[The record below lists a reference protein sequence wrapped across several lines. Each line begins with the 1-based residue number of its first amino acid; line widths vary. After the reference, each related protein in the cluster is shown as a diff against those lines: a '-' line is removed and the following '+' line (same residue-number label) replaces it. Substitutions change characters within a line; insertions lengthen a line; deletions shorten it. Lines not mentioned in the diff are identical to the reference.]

1 MLFIDNKI
9 SLQYIRKVT
18 IFLARSSGKSL
29 ILVYLPEF
37 IKSMRIVVTG
47 MGVISPIGSS
57 VDQFWNSAVTGQG
70 GIRQITCFDAS
81 GHRSRIAGEIPD
93 FDPKSFLSAKQIEQ
107 TDRFTQLALYAAKE
121 ALNDA
126 GDLSG
131 YPARRLAVSL
141 GSGMGGFSTFE
152 SSAARKLQ
160 NKSVPPF
167 TVPRTMANSAAAWI
181 AAQQGLKG
189 ANLTCSTACSSAANA
204 IGMALDLLRAGRAD
218 AVVTGGAEACVLPL
232 TIAGF
237 EALHALSTGF
247 NDDPACAS
255 RPFATGRDGFV
266 MGEGAG
272 ILVLEKEQEA
282 IRRGAKIHAVIA
294 GYGGAC
300 DAAHIVAPDI
310 DGQIA
315 AMQAALEDAQ
325 ITPDTVD
332 YINAHATSTPLGDVI
347 ETRAIKQLFG
357 EHAHKLAISATK
369 SLVGHTI
376 GASAAL
382 GSIATIMTLNTGV
395 IHPTVNLTAAD
406 PECDLNYV
414 PNTALHKAVKTGL
427 CNAFGFGGNNA
438 TLVFT
443 TL

>member
-141 GSGMGGFSTFE
+141 GSGME
-152 SSAARKLQ
+152 
-160 NKSVPPF
+160 
-167 TVPRTMANSAAAWI
+167 I
-181 AAQQGLKG
+181 
-189 ANLTCSTACSSAANA
+189 
-204 IGMALDLLRAGRAD
+204 GRASCRER
-218 AVVTGGAEACVLPL
+218 V
-232 TIAGF
+232 
-237 EALHALSTGF
+237 
-247 NDDPACAS
+247 
-255 RPFATGRDGFV
+255 
-266 MGEGAG
+266 
-272 ILVLEKEQEA
+272 
-282 IRRGAKIHAVIA
+282 
-294 GYGGAC
+294 
-300 DAAHIVAPDI
+300 
-310 DGQIA
+310 
-315 AMQAALEDAQ
+315 
-325 ITPDTVD
+325 
-332 YINAHATSTPLGDVI
+332 
-347 ETRAIKQLFG
+347 
-357 EHAHKLAISATK
+357 
-369 SLVGHTI
+369 
-376 GASAAL
+376 
-382 GSIATIMTLNTGV
+382 
-395 IHPTVNLTAAD
+395 
-406 PECDLNYV
+406 
-414 PNTALHKAVKTGL
+414 
-427 CNAFGFGGNNA
+427 
-438 TLVFT
+438 
-443 TL
+443 

>member
-1 MLFIDNKI
+1 
-9 SLQYIRKVT
+9 
-18 IFLARSSGKSL
+18 
-29 ILVYLPEF
+29 
-37 IKSMRIVVTG
+37 MRIVVTG

-57 VDQFWNSAVTGQG
+57 VNQFWNSAVNGQG
-70 GIRQITCFDAS
+70 GISQITCFDAS
-81 GHRSRIAGEIPD
+81 GHRSRIAGEISG
-93 FDPKSFLSAKQIEQ
+93 FDPKSFLSGKQIEQ

-131 YPARRLAVSL
+131 YEARRLAVSL

-152 SSAARKLQ
+152 SSATRKLQ
-160 NKSVPPF
+160 HKSVPPF

-181 AAQQGLKG
+181 AAQHGLKG

-232 TIAGF
+232 TISGF

-247 NDDPACAS
+247 NDDPGHAS

-272 ILVLEKEQEA
+272 ILVLEKEQHA
-282 IRRGAKIHAVIA
+282 IRRGAKIYAEIA
-294 GYGGAC
+294 GYGGTC

-310 DGQIA
+310 DGQVA
-315 AMQAALEDAQ
+315 AMQTAIEDAH
-325 ITPDTVD
+325 ITPDAVD
-332 YINAHATSTPLGDVI
+332 YINAHATSTPLGDIV

-357 EHAHKLAISATK
+357 DHADKLAISATK

-395 IHPTVNLTAAD
+395 IHPTVNLAAPD

-414 PNTALHKAVKTGL
+414 PNAALRKTVRISL

-438 TLVFT
+438 TLVFIT
-443 TL
+443 H